1 MHTQKFV
8 DGLYMMQNIP
18 AKTGMSIIFDVKK
31 LAQGQ
36 SVYENY
42 GFSVIPIF
50 SQLPN
55 EEEK

>member
-1 MHTQKFV
+1 
-8 DGLYMMQNIP
+8 MMQNIP